1 VAFTLVNVPVVISLI
16 KCTITVLVHIFYDL
30 IERTIAEQSDLNFL
44 LIKGC
49 KGILILQTLNIKLKT
64 FRNQKIE
71 RELG

>member
-1 VAFTLVNVPVVISLI
+1 M
-16 KCTITVLVHIFYDL
+16 HIIYDL
-30 IERTIAEQSDLNFL
+30 LLSTIAEQSDLNFL

-64 FRNQKIE
+64 FRHQKIE

>member
-1 VAFTLVNVPVVISLI
+1 MAFTLVNVPVVISLI

-49 KGILILQTLNIKLKT
+49 KEINNIHFT
-64 FRNQKIE
+64 NS
-71 RELG
+71 GY